1 MHSPEPSSMLRIG
14 TRLVLVFTILVTVG
28 CDRVTKHVASTT
40 LAGAPV
46 RSFLADTVRLGY
58 VENAGGF
65 LGLGADLP
73 EAARTAVF
81 TVGTGVLLLVL
92 IVSAYR
98 LKWTGWPAFAMTLLV
113 AGGISNLFDRAVHGS
128 VIDFI
133 NVGVGPVRTGIFNVA
148 DMAIMLGIG
157 ILLAG
162 EFRRGSREAE
172 PEGPESLIPDP

>member
-1 MHSPEPSSMLRIG
+1 MLSVG
-14 TRLVLVFTILVTVG
+14 ARLVLAFTIVATFG

-73 EAARTAVF
+73 ETMRTAVF
-81 TVGTGVLLLVL
+81 TVGTALLLLVL
-92 IVSAYR
+92 IASAFR
-98 LKWTGWPAFAMTLLV
+98 LRWTGWPAFALTLLV
-113 AGGISNLFDRAVHGS
+113 AGGVSNLFDRAVHGR

-157 ILLAG
+157 ILLAA
-162 EFRRGSREAE
+162 EFRRAAPAPE
-172 PEGPESLIPDP
+172 PEGPSHPSA

>member
-1 MHSPEPSSMLRIG
+1 MQSAPASPMLRIG
-14 TRLVLVFTILVTVG
+14 TRLVLVFTIVATFG

-73 EAARTAVF
+73 ETMRTAVF
-81 TVGTGVLLLVL
+81 TVGTALLLLVL
-92 IVSAYR
+92 VCGAFR
-98 LKWTGWPAFAMTLLV
+98 LRWTGWPAFALTLLV

-162 EFRRGSREAE
+162 EFRRAAPPAE
-172 PEGPESLIPDP
+172 PEGPSHPSA

>member
-1 MHSPEPSSMLRIG
+1 MQSAPASSMLRFG
-14 TRLVLVFTILVTVG
+14 TKVILAFTIVATFG

-46 RSFLADTVRLGY
+46 RSFLADTVRFGY

-73 EAARTAVF
+73 ETVRTALF
-81 TVGTGVLLLVL
+81 TVGTAVLLLVL
-92 IVSAYR
+92 VGSAFR
-98 LKWTGWPAFAMTLLV
+98 LRWTGWPAFAMTLLV

-157 ILLAG
+157 ILLTG
-162 EFRRGSREAE
+162 EFRRAAPPVE
-172 PEGPESLIPDP
+172 PEGPS